1 MDHAVPIPDGLGGQI
16 MPPPE
21 DTDAIMADAVG
32 EVTHDT
38 TTTKTPLPTNGEF
51 QTLETINGIA
61 DGETQATGEAE
72 AEAEAEN
79 EIIEVE
85 QVIEED
91 QGRRPFPSISPTAP
105 EADVLPPQALRLDEP
120 ESSSVGARYKAS
132 RKWELLPEIARLAR
146 DMVKNGEEKVAVA
159 QGAYNSVSATQ
170 DPQSYFY
177 NTTR

>member
-1 MDHAVPIPDGLGGQI
+1 

-21 DTDAIMADAVG
+21 AVDVIMADAVG

-38 TTTKTPLPTNGEF
+38 TTTKTPLPTNGDF
-51 QTLETINGIA
+51 QTLGTSNGIA
-61 DGETQATGEAE
+61 DGETQATGEAD

-85 QVIEED
+85 QVIAED
-91 QGRRPFPSISPTAP
+91 QGRRPFPSVSPAAP
-105 EADVLPPQALRLDEP
+105 EAEVLPPQALRQDKP
-120 ESSSVGARYKAS
+120 ESSRVGARGRGS

-159 QGAYNSVSATQ
+159 QGAYNSVSAAR
-170 DPQSYFY
+170 DSHSYFY
-177 NTTR
+177 EAIR